1 MAETLCT
8 IPVSTI
14 ISVQNGQAIVER
26 EELAAFPPS
35 QLAAFFVEKFGADAI
50 YGRE

>member
-1 MAETLCT
+1 MCT
-8 IPVSTI
+8 IPISAI
-14 ISVQNGQAIVER
+14 ISVQNGQAVVER
-26 EELAAFPPS
+26 EELAAFPAS